1 MASDE
6 VQVSRAK
13 AEGGSRVRQ
22 TGAGQ
27 PRYEGLTGVPRA
39 TEADWAQWESI
50 LGPLRLAADPVVL
63 GEEHLPRLAP
73 GGGRGVLFVGNHTLF
88 GFYDAPLLVLEMH
101 RRGTDLRSVAHPGHW
116 LGPLGP
122 LFEKFGAVPASA
134 TNLARLL
141 KAREA
146 VLLFPGGAREVN
158 KRKGEEY
165 RLFWSEQ
172 PGLIRLAARTNAVI
186 VPFAALGGDEAFELG
201 MDTSEILENPLTGP
215 LVQSV
220 YERLFPDLAKSLDE
234 VVPPLTRLRGTPL
247 LTPVPVPSPK
257 RLYFTFRPPIDPLA
271 LGAAR
276 DPSRCAAAYQAV
288 QESIYAGVEE
298 LKAYRAADPES
309 ELVPRLLSRAV
320 PFWPRR

>member
-1 MASDE
+1 MDGSHI
-6 VQVSRAK
+6 VS
-13 AEGGSRVRQ
+13 
-22 TGAGQ
+22 
-27 PRYEGLTGVPRA
+27 
-39 TEADWAQWESI
+39 
-50 LGPLRLAADPVVL
+50 LRPSCF
-63 GEEHLPRLAP
+63 PP
-73 GGGRGVLFVGNHTLF
+73 Q
-88 GFYDAPLLVLEMH
+88 FYDAPLLVLEMH

-234 VVPPLTRLRGTPL
+234 VSCGRCGMAPRTHGCMRLANSPLGGCAQVVPPLTRLRGTPL

-288 QESIYAGVEE
+288 QESIYA
-298 LKAYRAADPES
+298 
-309 ELVPRLLSRAV
+309 
-320 PFWPRR
+320 